1 MPIKRC
7 PVCLKLKT
15 VGYGKKTCGSE
26 CGRAWTKMSNSEQEA
41 RLRSV
46 DEDSRVEDLK
56 AQLFHNLPP
65 VNSTT
70 QSKQFVPNV
79 EQIDPDVMAEMN
91 KDAEREARFDRRLV
105 DPSLFMPKG
114 IIPEED
120 EPKLPL
126 NPSDNRTKTSE
137 DDKN

>member
-1 MPIKRC
+1 
-7 PVCLKLKT
+7 
-15 VGYGKKTCGSE
+15 
-26 CGRAWTKMSNSEQEA
+26 MSNSEQEA

-46 DEDSRVEDLK
+46 DEDSRVENLK
-56 AQLFHNLPP
+56 AQVFQGLPP
-65 VNSTT
+65 A
-70 QSKQFVPNV
+70 QPKPFIPNV

-126 NPSDNRTKTSE
+126 NPSDNRTNESE
-137 DDKN
+137 DEK